1 MNISEKL
8 VKCICFIWDK
18 ANAGKNWI
26 KHNVSPSEC
35 EQMFFNIP
43 LIAADDIKHSR
54 KEKRYYALG
63 KTDKNRMLFIVFT
76 IRKNH
81 IRVISVR
88 DMHKKERQ
96 VYNNYEKNS

>member
-8 VKCICFIWDK
+8 VKCIGFIWDK

-43 LIAADDIKHSR
+43 LIAADDIKHSKGRR
-54 KEKRYYALG
+54 KDTMPWGKLIKIGCFLLFSQLG
-63 KTDKNRMLFIVFT
+63 KI
-76 IRKNH
+76 I
-81 IRVISVR
+81 
-88 DMHKKERQ
+88 
-96 VYNNYEKNS
+96 